1 MGSPDPIRLG
11 AERTYPSMRFLRDPA
26 QRRYYIPVVLCLAL
40 TALLL
45 LLPTGYEG
53 AVQYQE
59 ADRCAARVLAVDDST
74 IVDTGLVRS
83 GEQRCQLEILDGA
96 FAGQTVTGINML
108 NGSLEQD
115 KLFSPGDRA
124 QVVVS
129 HDGDTI
135 TNVTMSCLLYTSP
148 SPRDA

>member
-26 QRRYYIPVVLCLAL
+26 QRRYYVPVVLCLAL
-40 TALLL
+40 TAMLL

-53 AVQYQE
+53 AIQYQE

-83 GEQRCQLEILDGA
+83 GEQRCTLELLGGRFQGRTA
-96 FAGQTVTGINML
+96 TGINML

-115 KLFSPGDRA
+115 KLFAP
-124 QVVVS
+124 
-129 HDGDTI
+129 
-135 TNVTMSCLLYTSP
+135 VTRPWWWSAARGTRFSP
-148 SPRDA
+148 SP